1 VAECCR
7 IVLISSTPTSFVV
20 FMAGSPSEFWVG
32 YEGGEIV
39 WLGWGVAR
47 VVLWLYRQLVLV
59 ILVMR
64 AAAK

>member
-1 VAECCR
+1 MAECCR

-47 VVLWLYRQLVLV
+47 VVLGLYGQLVLV
-59 ILVMR
+59 VLVVR
-64 AAAK
+64 DGTT